1 MPEDNPLDRFRH
13 RAPAQTAPAAAPAPQ
28 SETFDYGLRRL
39 LAMYQLRPADA
50 RIAFAD
56 DKSTELADKSEILKP
71 LEIPFVPL
79 HLTGDKVPLEMVVAE
94 ARRHNVVLL
103 LMDHNFTGGN
113 GIQYARDIFYDCL
126 DIDAQR
132 YMLPVVFSAV
142 DRATADV
149 ELQRQFPFIPFIS
162 KNQSEEGIRVAVQ
175 RAFIQAVLWRT
186 SRQRFDSLETAFV
199 QIKAE
204 FEELKGKLVPE
215 VQQFNEPSAAPPVET
230 GVYRTPTFA
239 QELTDHLV
247 GNCSYLDDASVRRI
261 ARSRIKMEWAPE
273 LELVDVVSAYRL
285 FTGNAPQRDVSRPYT
300 MVLNDVE
307 RIIEQAARD
316 DARAKSRPLPTIN
329 NPTVQQYL
337 FQFSSGDSG
346 KTALGKG
353 NETDLDVVLSVVV
366 GENAA
371 NLLAVPN
378 VERAVM
384 RFVNYMTD
392 TFAARSK
399 IRQPTE
405 PMAGFRA
412 YEVAVRIPGF
422 YESTG
427 AGSVEVVRTELPP
440 QGAARP
446 QAIGRIELRR
456 GYLGH

>member
-13 RAPAQTAPAAAPAPQ
+13 RAPAQTAPVAASAPQ

-39 LAMYQLRPADA
+39 LAMYQLQPADA
-50 RIAFAD
+50 RIGFAD
-56 DKSTELADKSEILKP
+56 DKPTELADKSDILKP
-71 LEIPFVPL
+71 LAIPFVPL

-94 ARRHNVVLL
+94 ARKHNVVLL

-113 GIQYARDIFYDCL
+113 GIQYARDIFYECL

-186 SRQRFDSLETAFV
+186 SRQKYDSLETAFA
-199 QIKAE
+199 QIKE
-204 FEELKGKLVPE
+204 DYERLKRQLEP
-215 VQQFNEPSAAPPVET
+215 VQQFAEPSKAPKGEMSI
-230 GVYRTPTFA
+230 YRTPQFA
-239 QELTDHLV
+239 GELTDHLV
-247 GNCSYLDDASVRRI
+247 GNCSYLDDTSVRRI
-261 ARSRIKMEWAPE
+261 AKSRIKMDWPSE
-273 LELVDVVSAYRL
+273 LELVDVDSAYHL
-285 FTGNAPQRDVSRPYT
+285 FMGNAPPKDVSRPYT
-300 MVLNDVE
+300 MLLNDVE

-346 KTALGKG
+346 KTVLGRG
-353 NETDLDVVLSVVV
+353 NETDLDIVLSVVV
-366 GENAA
+366 AENAA
-371 NLLAVPN
+371 SLLAVPN

-384 RFVNYMTD
+384 RFVSYMTE

-405 PMAGFRA
+405 PMSGFRA

-422 YESTG
+422 YEPTG
-427 AGSVEVVRTELPP
+427 AASVEVVQTELPS

-456 GYLGH
+456 SYLGH